1 MTWLR
6 GHIPRPPIPTPDEHS
21 DCAGHCWECEQCLG
35 DQGHEVVEFIT
46 PPTVGERST
55 VLSWCLDCAEELE
68 IS

>member
-1 MTWLR
+1 MITYCDSDMNILADLA
-6 GHIPRPPIPTPDEHS
+6 HEH
-21 DCAGHCWECEQCLG
+21 CAGHCWECEQCLG